1 MKTFKANKKTY
12 YKIPGFITKSSLVV
26 LATVLVA
33 CAGNEESAKKDT
45 DSISLNKPVIQIE
58 VKQKTRNDDVSIDEV
73 IVSGERRKNEYDR
86 LRKEVTDKKM
96 PSKTEETELLSD
108 LAAPV
113 SQPPPPNLRRLQ
125 SVNASV
131 APVEMSSAQV
141 SKNIQVLSNSGFNV
155 GNLPQGNV
163 QQGQVVD
170 GNNYLPDGQ
179 DNYADVE
186 ESAIK
191 RVSEDP
197 VSTFSVDVDTGSY
210 TNVRRMLNDGYL
222 PPAESVRVE
231 EFINYFDY
239 NYQVPRSSKDPFSV
253 TTELSQ
259 TPWNANSML
268 LKVGL
273 KAYEVDA
280 SERPAANLVFLLDV
294 SGSMNSADKLP
305 LLIKSFHKLTQNLNA
320 DDSVSIVVYAG
331 ASGVVL
337 EPTSG
342 DNHRLILSALN
353 RLRAGG
359 STNGAA
365 GINLAY
371 ELAEE
376 AFIEDG
382 INRIIL
388 ATDGD
393 FNVGTSGVEALKRL
407 VEDKRENGISL
418 TTLGFGKGNYND
430 HLMEQIADIGNGNNS
445 YIDSVQE
452 AEKVLVTEM
461 SSTLLT
467 VAKDVKIQIEFNPS
481 QVSEYR
487 LIGYEN
493 RALKREDFNN
503 DKVDA
508 GEIGAGHT
516 VTAIY
521 EVFAKDSKAKNIDEL
536 RYGKTLFR
544 SSKNKELAHV
554 KLRFKYPDADKSTLR
569 EFTVKT
575 SDLKSFENMSQDFKF
590 ATAVSAFGQK
600 LKRTKYLGDYSF
612 AQIADLADEN
622 AGSDEHGYRSE
633 FIGLVEKA
641 DALMQG
647 DSGHLL
653 SESD

>member
-1 MKTFKANKKTY
+1 MKTFKSQQKTN
-12 YKIPGFITKSSLVV
+12 YKIPGFITKSSLIV

-33 CAGNEESAKKDT
+33 CAGQDDNAEKDSDVVQLNE
-45 DSISLNKPVIQIE
+45 PVLHVE
-58 VKQKTRNDDVSIDEV
+58 VKENSRPEDIAVEEI
-73 IVSGERRKNEYDR
+73 IVSAEQRKHASKIRKDKYEARRQATTTETKALAD
-86 LRKEVTDKKM
+86 LSM
-96 PSKTEETELLSD
+96 PMMKPSS
-108 LAAPV
+108 
-113 SQPPPPNLRRLQ
+113 PNAVQVQ
-125 SVNASV
+125 SVN
-131 APVEMSSAQV
+131 PHG
-141 SKNIQVLSNSGFNV
+141 VLSHSGFSV
-155 GNLPQGNV
+155 GSI
-163 QQGQVVD
+163 QQGQVSD
-170 GNNYLPDGQ
+170 GNNYLPEGE

-186 ESAIK
+186 ENAIK
-191 RVSEDP
+191 RVSEHP
-197 VSTFSVDVDTGSY
+197 VSTFSVDVDSGSY

-231 EFINYFDY
+231 EFINYFNYDY
-239 NYQVPRSSKDPFSV
+239 PVPRSSKDPFSV
-253 TTELSQ
+253 STELSQ
-259 TPWNANSML
+259 TPWNTNSML

-305 LLIKSFHKLTQNLNA
+305 LLKKSFNKLTRNLNE
-320 DDSVSIVVYAG
+320 DDSVAIVVYAG

-342 DNHRLILSALN
+342 DNHRMILSALN

-393 FNVGTSGVEALKRL
+393 FNVGTSGVDSLKRL
-407 VEDKRENGISL
+407 VEDKREKGISL

-430 HLMEQIADIGNGNNS
+430 HLMEQIADIGNGNNA

-467 VAKDVKIQIEFNPS
+467 VAKDVKIQIEFNPA

-521 EVFAKDSKAKNIDEL
+521 EVFAKDSKSQNIDPL
-536 RYGKTLFR
+536 RYGKKLLR
-544 SSKNKELAHV
+544 SSNNKELAHV
-554 KLRFKYPDADKSTLR
+554 KLRFKYPEADKSTLR

-575 SDLKSFENMSQDFKF
+575 NDLRKFKDMSQDFKF

-612 AQIADLADEN
+612 AQIANLAHDN
-622 AGSDEHGYRSE
+622 AGKDKYGYRSE
-633 FIGLVEKA
+633 FIGLVEMA
-641 DALMQG
+641 DALMQN
-647 DSGHLL
+647 DNIHLA
-653 SESD
+653 SEIN

>member
-1 MKTFKANKKTY
+1 MKTFKDKQKSY
-12 YKIPGFITKSSLVV
+12 YMIPGFITKSSLLV

-33 CAGNEESAKKDT
+33 CAGQEDSAKKDS
-45 DSISLNKPVIQIE
+45 DNISLNEPVLQVE
-58 VKQKTRNDDVSIDEV
+58 VKERSRSEDLSSEEV
-73 IVSGERRKNEYDR
+73 IALSEKRKNEIGIRRDKSQT
-86 LRKEVTDKKM
+86 RKQIKVAEA
-96 PSKTEETELLSD
+96 EELSD
-108 LAAPV
+108 RAMSAKK
-113 SQPPPPNLRRLQ
+113 PPPPSLN
-125 SVNASV
+125 SINAQASQIAV
-131 APVEMSSAQV
+131 SSAPV
-141 SKNIQVLSNSGFNV
+141 SKNIQGMAHSAYAI
-155 GNLPQGNV
+155 GNL
-163 QQGQVVD
+163 QQAHTSD
-170 GNNYLPDGQ
+170 GNNYLPLGTEK
-179 DNYADVE
+179 YADVE

-239 NYQVPRSSKDPFSV
+239 NYQVPRSTKDPFSV

-259 TPWNANSML
+259 TPWNADSML

-294 SGSMNSADKLP
+294 SGSMNSSDKLP
-305 LLIKSFHKLTQNLNA
+305 LLKKAFQMLTQNLNA

-337 EPTSG
+337 EPTG
-342 DNHRLILSALN
+342 GEKHRQILSALN

-365 GINLAY
+365 GIHLAY
-371 ELAEE
+371 QMAED
-376 AFIEDG
+376 AFIDDG

-393 FNVGTSGVEALKRL
+393 FNVGTSGVDALKRL

-467 VAKDVKIQIEFNPS
+467 VAKDVKIQIEFNPA

-521 EVFAKDSKAKNIDEL
+521 EIFAKDSKASNIDPL
-536 RYGKTLFR
+536 RYGKSLFR
-544 SSKNKELAHV
+544 TSKNKELAHV

-575 SDLKSFENMSQDFKF
+575 NDKRMFKDMNQDFKF

-600 LKRTKYLGDYSF
+600 LKRSKYLGDYSF
-612 AQIADLADEN
+612 AQIANLADDN
-622 AGSDEHGYRSE
+622 SGKDTHGYRSE
-633 FIGLVEKA
+633 LVGLVEIA

-647 DSGHLL
+647 DSQHLS
-653 SESD
+653 SESSD

>member
-1 MKTFKANKKTY
+1 MGTSNIKQNVSY
-12 YKIPGFITKSSLVV
+12 NFIKNLAVRSSVIV
-26 LATVLVA
+26 LASVLVA
-33 CAGNEESAKKDT
+33 CAAQDDNKKLDT
-45 DSISLNKPVIQIE
+45 DTNRLNEPVLQVE
-58 VKQKTRNDDVSIDEV
+58 VKERIRQEDVSLEEIISSAEKRNSASSTRKDKSIKREQ
-73 IVSGERRKNEYDR
+73 IVVTEREAYSDMA
-86 LRKEVTDKKM
+86 M
-96 PSKTEETELLSD
+96 PMK
-108 LAAPV
+108 
-113 SQPPPPNLRRLQ
+113 PPQVNIS
-125 SVNASV
+125 SVNASAV
-131 APVEMSSAQV
+131 VARGAPVNKYISSA
-141 SKNIQVLSNSGFNV
+141 SNSGIAV
-155 GNLPQGNV
+155 GNI
-163 QQGQVVD
+163 QQGQVSD
-170 GNNYLPDGQ
+170 GNNYLPEKH
-179 DNYADVE
+179 DNYAEVE

-222 PPAESVRVE
+222 PPAKSVRVE

-239 NYQVPRSSKDPFSV
+239 DYQVPRSTKDPFSV

-268 LKVGL
+268 LKIGL
-273 KAYEVDA
+273 KAYEIDA

-294 SGSMNSADKLP
+294 SGSMNAADKLP
-305 LLIKSFHKLTQNLNA
+305 LLKKSFHKLTQNLNA
-320 DDSVSIVVYAG
+320 EDSVSIVVYAG

-371 ELAEE
+371 QLAED

-393 FNVGTSGVEALKRL
+393 FNVGTNGVEALKRL
-407 VEDKRENGISL
+407 IEDKRDNGISL

-430 HLMEQIADIGNGNNS
+430 HLMEQIADVGNGNNA

-467 VAKDVKIQIEFNPS
+467 VAKDVKIQVEFNPS

-521 EVFAKDSKAKNIDEL
+521 EVFAKDSNASNIDPL
-536 RYGKTLFR
+536 RYGKSLIR
-544 SSKNKELAHV
+544 SSNNKELAHV
-554 KLRFKYPDADKSTLR
+554 KLRFKYPNADKSTLK
-569 EFTVKT
+569 EVTVK
-575 SDLKSFENMSQDFKF
+575 SKDQRRFKDMSQDFKF

-612 AQIADLADEN
+612 AQIADLADDN
-622 AGSDEHGYRSE
+622 SGKDEHGYRSE
-633 FIGLVEKA
+633 FVGLVEMA

-647 DSGHLL
+647 ESQHLSSDS
-653 SESD
+653 SD

>member
-1 MKTFKANKKTY
+1 M
-12 YKIPGFITKSSLVV
+12 
-26 LATVLVA
+26 
-33 CAGNEESAKKDT
+33 
-45 DSISLNKPVIQIE
+45 
-58 VKQKTRNDDVSIDEV
+58 
-73 IVSGERRKNEYDR
+73 
-86 LRKEVTDKKM
+86 
-96 PSKTEETELLSD
+96 
-108 LAAPV
+108 
-113 SQPPPPNLRRLQ
+113 
-125 SVNASV
+125 
-131 APVEMSSAQV
+131 
-141 SKNIQVLSNSGFNV
+141 
-155 GNLPQGNV
+155 
-163 QQGQVVD
+163 
-170 GNNYLPDGQ
+170 
-179 DNYADVE
+179 
-186 ESAIK
+186 
-191 RVSEDP
+191 
-197 VSTFSVDVDTGSY
+197 STFSVDVDTGSY

-231 EFINYFDY
+231 EFINYFNYD
-239 NYQVPRSSKDPFSV
+239 YQVPRSSKDPFSV

-305 LLIKSFHKLTQNLNA
+305 LLKKSFHKLTKNLNA

-376 AFIEDG
+376 AFIKDG

-393 FNVGTSGVEALKRL
+393 FNVGTNGVEALKRL

-430 HLMEQIADIGNGNNS
+430 HLMEQIADIGNGNSS

-467 VAKDVKIQIEFNPS
+467 VAKDVKIQIEFNPA

-521 EVFAKDSKAKNIDEL
+521 EVFAKDSKSQNIDPL
-536 RYGKTLFR
+536 RYGKTLLR

-554 KLRFKYPDADKSTLR
+554 KLRFKYPESDKSTLR

-575 SDLKSFENMSQDFKF
+575 NDMRSFKDMSQDFKF

-612 AQIADLADEN
+612 AQIADLADDN
-622 AGSDEHGYRSE
+622 AGKDKFGYRSE
-633 FIGLVEKA
+633 FVGLVEMA

-647 DSGHLL
+647 DSDHLL
-653 SESD
+653 SDSD

>member
-1 MKTFKANKKTY
+1 MTLNAKKKLNLSEEETMKTFKSHQKSN
-12 YKIPGFITKSSLVV
+12 YKVPGFITKSSLIV

-33 CAGNEESAKKDT
+33 CAGQEDTAKKDSDT
-45 DSISLNKPVIQIE
+45 IQLNDPVLNVE
-58 VKQKTRNDDVSIDEV
+58 VKEGSRREDVSLEEV
-73 IVSGERRKNEYDR
+73 IATAEKRKNASQVA
-86 LRKEVTDKKM
+86 KDKYVVSKQAEIVGAEAVADMAM
-96 PSKTEETELLSD
+96 PAMKPS
-108 LAAPV
+108 A
-113 SQPPPPNLRRLQ
+113 PNLSPMMQRH
-125 SVNASV
+125 SVIA
-131 APVEMSSAQV
+131 
-141 SKNIQVLSNSGFNV
+141 NSGFSV
-155 GNLPQGNV
+155 GTI
-163 QQGQVVD
+163 QQDHFTD
-170 GNNYLPDGQ
+170 GNNYLPEGQ

-186 ESAIK
+186 ENAIK

-231 EFINYFDY
+231 EFINYFNYD
-239 NYQVPRSSKDPFSV
+239 YQVPRSSKEPFSV

-305 LLIKSFHKLTQNLNA
+305 LLKKSFHKLTQNLNA
-320 DDSVSIVVYAG
+320 DDSVAIVVYAG

-393 FNVGTSGVEALKRL
+393 FNVGTSGVESLKRL

-461 SSTLLT
+461 SSTLFT
-467 VAKDVKIQIEFNPS
+467 VAKDVKIQIEFNPA

-521 EVFAKDSKAKNIDEL
+521 EVFAKDSKSQNIDPL
-536 RYGKTLFR
+536 RYGKKLLR

-554 KLRFKYPDADKSTLR
+554 KLRFKYPEADKSTLR

-575 SDLKSFENMSQDFKF
+575 NDMRSFKDMSQDFKF

-612 AQIADLADEN
+612 TQIADLADDN
-622 AGSDEHGYRSE
+622 AGKDKYGYRSE
-633 FIGLVEKA
+633 FVSLVEMA
-641 DALMQG
+641 DALIQG
-647 DSGHLL
+647 DNSHLL
-653 SESD
+653 SDSD

>member
-1 MKTFKANKKTY
+1 MLKNKILNLSEEETMKTFKSHQISN
-12 YKIPGFITKSSLVV
+12 YKIPGFITKSSLIV

-33 CAGNEESAKKDT
+33 CAGQEEAAKKDSDT
-45 DSISLNKPVIQIE
+45 IQLNEPVLHVE
-58 VKQKTRNDDVSIDEV
+58 VKEGFRREDIAIEEV
-73 IVSGERRKNEYDR
+73 IASAEKRKNAAQVAR
-86 LRKEVTDKKM
+86 DKYEASSQIRVAEAEAVSDM
-96 PSKTEETELLSD
+96 PLMKHSAPAIAVKS
-108 LAAPV
+108 APV
-113 SQPPPPNLRRLQ
+113 HHNYQG
-125 SVNASV
+125 
-131 APVEMSSAQV
+131 
-141 SKNIQVLSNSGFNV
+141 IQNSGFSV
-155 GNLPQGNV
+155 GV
-163 QQGQVVD
+163 IQQGQVTD
-170 GNNYLPDGQ
+170 GNNYLPEGQ

-186 ESAIK
+186 ENAIK

-231 EFINYFDY
+231 EFINYFNYD
-239 NYQVPRSSKDPFSV
+239 YQVPRSSKDPFSV

-305 LLIKSFHKLTQNLNA
+305 LLKKSFHKLTKNLNA

-376 AFIEDG
+376 AFIKDG

-393 FNVGTSGVEALKRL
+393 FNVGTNGVEALKRL

-430 HLMEQIADIGNGNNS
+430 HLMEQIADIGNGNSS

-467 VAKDVKIQIEFNPS
+467 VAKDVKIQIEFNPA

-521 EVFAKDSKAKNIDEL
+521 EVFAKDSKSQNIDPL
-536 RYGKTLFR
+536 RYGKTLLR

-554 KLRFKYPDADKSTLR
+554 KLRFKYPESDKSTLR

-575 SDLKSFENMSQDFKF
+575 NDMRSFKDMSQDFKF

-612 AQIADLADEN
+612 AQIADLADDN
-622 AGSDEHGYRSE
+622 AGKDKFGYRSE
-633 FIGLVEKA
+633 FVGLVEMA

-647 DSGHLL
+647 DSDHLL
-653 SESD
+653 SDSD